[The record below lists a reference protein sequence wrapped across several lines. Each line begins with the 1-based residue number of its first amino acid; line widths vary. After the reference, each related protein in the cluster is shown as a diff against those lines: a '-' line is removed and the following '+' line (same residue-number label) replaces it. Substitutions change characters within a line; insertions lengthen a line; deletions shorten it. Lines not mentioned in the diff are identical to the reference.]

1 MGEHAPTDRAALLLA
16 TGLGAGWAP
25 LVPGTFGS
33 VLGVAAA
40 WTLSLG
46 GPVAT
51 VAGLCAVTAAGTWAA
66 GRAEAILAKRDPGAV
81 VVDEIA
87 GQILTLAFVP
97 ATPRAILLGFV
108 LFRALDILKP
118 FPARRL
124 ESLPGGSGI
133 MADDLM
139 AGLYANLLLQGAA
152 YFLPGFLGISG

>member
-1 MGEHAPTDRAALLLA
+1 
-16 TGLGAGWAP
+16 
-25 LVPGTFGS
+25 
-33 VLGVAAA
+33 
-40 WTLSLG
+40 
-46 GPVAT
+46 
-51 VAGLCAVTAAGTWAA
+51 VAGLCAVAAAGTWAA
-66 GRAEAILAKRDPGAV
+66 GRAETILAKHDPGAV

-97 ATPRAILLGFV
+97 MTPRTLLLGFV

-139 AGLYANLLLQGAA
+139 AGIYANLLLQGAA
-152 YFLPGFLGISG
+152 YFLPGLLGIA